1 MCLLNITWVLKE
13 IRGMNPSNL
22 KFPVAEERLMMT
34 ETKNETVTKYI
45 VISSD
50 KVLPSDAAMKIYES
64 EFSVTVKET
73 CFGLIVTGPKDE
85 VQTVIERIRQLD
97 KNHIFIKDRGF
108 PAGDKRR
115 CRATL
120 GGGPRPGFHFLREEV
135 KMLPAIGAAL
145 DELEEKAPL
154 REKLKEKSRIKV
166 SVLEKI
172 IEEELAR

>member
-13 IRGMNPSNL
+13 IRGMTPSNL
-22 KFPVAEERLMMT
+22 KFPVAEERQKMT
-34 ETKNETVTKYI
+34 ETKNEKVTKYI

-73 CFGLIVTGPKDE
+73 CFGLIVTGPKEE

-108 PAGDKRR
+108 PAGDERR

-120 GGGPRPGFHFLREEV
+120 GGGNGRDF
-135 KMLPAIGAAL
+135 IS
-145 DELEEKAPL
+145 LEK
-154 REKLKEKSRIKV
+154 KSRC
-166 SVLEKI
+166 SLP
-172 IEEELAR
+172 

>member
-1 MCLLNITWVLKE
+1 MCLLNIMWVLKKN
-13 IRGMNPSNL
+13 RGRNPSYL
-22 KFPVAEERLMMT
+22 KFPVAEERQKMT
-34 ETKNETVTKYI
+34 ETKNEKVTKYI
-45 VISSD
+45 VINSD

-73 CFGLIVTGPKDE
+73 CFGLIVTGPKED
-85 VQTVIERIRQLD
+85 VQTVVEKIRQLD

-108 PAGDKRR
+108 PAGDERR

-120 GGGPRPGFHFLREEV
+120 GGGARPGFHFLREEV
-135 KMLPAIGAAL
+135 KMLPAIGVAL
-145 DELEEKAPL
+145 DELEEKAPV
-154 REKLKEKSRIKV
+154 REKVKEKSRIKI